1 MSELLSLRACYQED
15 PANRWLDGTDDVLA
29 VFEFGCSPLDSLDPR
44 HVPVALTQLGSPK
57 MVEVWRCA
65 GPIKT
70 GNWDML
76 RFAQGEQMTMGHIA
90 LDLRETGDM
99 RKSSQLAYDIL
110 QTYLQQSPHQ
120 WPLKIWNYIPG
131 INQGSGDKERYR
143 QFCLGRADAVLIDPG
158 DRPPLPAATAI
169 GSPAEEPALQVYF
182 LAAALPGMDVE
193 NPRQVS
199 AWRYPRR
206 YGPKSPLFSR
216 GTILRLNGSQQFLIS
231 GTASVVGHQTHHENQ
246 VANQLSESLRNV
258 QSLLEEG
265 HRLTGDSQASLDQ
278 EGMLKVYIR
287 EPGDLDLIRETL
299 DAEAPTE
306 IPRIYLQGDICRGN
320 LLTEIDG
327 IVTLRRGGS

>member
-1 MSELLSLRACYQED
+1 MSEFLSLRASYEQGTVSD
-15 PANRWLDGTDDVLA
+15 WLNGADDVLA
-29 VFEFGCSPLDSLDPR
+29 VFEFGKSPLDSTDPR
-44 HVPVALTQLGSPK
+44 HVPVALEQLGEPE

-70 GNWDML
+70 GSWDQL
-76 RFAQGEQMTMGHIA
+76 RFAQGEQLTMGHVA
-90 LDLRETGDM
+90 LDLRQISDM
-99 RKSSQLAYDIL
+99 REASRLAYDIL

-131 INQGSGDKERYR
+131 INQGQGDEELYR

-158 DRPPLPAATAI
+158 DSPPLPAATAI
-169 GSPAEEPALQVYF
+169 GSRAEERALQVYF
-182 LAAALPGMDVE
+182 LAAALPGLDVE

-199 AWRYPRR
+199 AWRYPRQ

-231 GTASVVGHQTHHENQ
+231 GTASIVGHQSHHENQ

-258 QSLLEEG
+258 HSLLEEG
-265 HRLTGDSQASLDQ
+265 YRLTGDSQARLDS
-278 EGMLKVYIR
+278 EGILKVYIR
-287 EPGDLDLIRETL
+287 DPSDLEVIRSTL
-299 DAEAPTE
+299 DAEAPAA
-306 IPRIYLQGDICRGN
+306 IPRIYLQGDICREN

-327 IVTLRRGGS
+327 IVSLQRS

>member
-1 MSELLSLRACYQED
+1 MSELLSLRASYEEGT
-15 PANRWLDGTDDVLA
+15 AGAWLEGADDVLA
-29 VFEFGCSPLDSLDPR
+29 VFEFGRSPLDSTDPR
-44 HVPVALTQLGSPK
+44 HVPVALEQLGGPA

-70 GNWDML
+70 GSWDRL
-76 RFAQGEQMTMGHIA
+76 RFSQGEELTMGHIA
-90 LDLRETGDM
+90 LDLRESSDM
-99 RKSSQLAYDIL
+99 REASRLAYEIL

-131 INQGSGDKERYR
+131 INQGQGDEELYR

-158 DRPPLPAATAI
+158 DSPPLPAATAI
-169 GSPAEEPALQVYF
+169 GSRAEEPALQVYF
-182 LAAALPGMDVE
+182 LAAALPGLDVE

-199 AWRYPRR
+199 AWRYPRQ

-231 GTASVVGHQTHHENQ
+231 GTASIVGHQSHHENQ

-258 QSLLEEG
+258 HSLLEEG
-265 HRLTGDSQASLDQ
+265 YRLTGDSHARLDA

-287 EPGDLDLIRETL
+287 DPSDLELIRRTL
-299 DAEAPTE
+299 DAEAPAE
-306 IPRIYLQGDICRGN
+306 IPRIYLKGDICREN

-327 IVTLRRGGS
+327 IVSLQRS

>member
-1 MSELLSLRACYQED
+1 MSEFLSLRASYEQGTVSD
-15 PANRWLDGTDDVLA
+15 WLDGTEDVLA
-29 VFEFGCSPLDSLDPR
+29 VFEFGKSPLDSTDPR
-44 HVPVALTQLGSPK
+44 HVPVALEQLGEPE

-70 GNWDML
+70 GSWDQL
-76 RFAQGEQMTMGHIA
+76 RFAQGEQLTMGHVA
-90 LDLRETGDM
+90 LDLRQASDM
-99 RKSSQLAYDIL
+99 REASRLAYDIL

-131 INQGSGDKERYR
+131 INQGQGDEELYR

-158 DRPPLPAATAI
+158 DSPPLPAATAI
-169 GSPAEEPALQVYF
+169 GSRAEEPALQVYF
-182 LAAALPGMDVE
+182 LAAALPGLDVE

-199 AWRYPRR
+199 AWRYPRQ

-265 HRLTGDSQASLDQ
+265 HRLTGDSHARLDSD
-278 EGMLKVYIR
+278 GMLKVYIR
-287 EPGDLDLIRETL
+287 DPADLELIRKTL
-299 DAEAPTE
+299 DAEAPAA
-306 IPRIYLQGDICRGN
+306 IPRIYLQGDICREN

-327 IVTLRRGGS
+327 IVSLRRS

>member
-1 MSELLSLRACYQED
+1 MAAE
-15 PANRWLDGTDDVLA
+15 
-29 VFEFGCSPLDSLDPR
+29 
-44 HVPVALTQLGSPK
+44 
-57 MVEVWRCA
+57 
-65 GPIKT
+65 
-70 GNWDML
+70 
-76 RFAQGEQMTMGHIA
+76 
-90 LDLRETGDM
+90 
-99 RKSSQLAYDIL
+99 
-110 QTYLQQSPHQ
+110 
-120 WPLKIWNYIPG
+120 IWNYIPG
-131 INQGSGDKERYR
+131 INQGSGDEELYR

-182 LAAALPGMDVE
+182 LAAALPGLDVE

-199 AWRYPRR
+199 AWRYPRQ

-216 GTILRLNGSQQFLIS
+216 GTVLRLNGSRQFLIS

-265 HRLTGDSQASLDQ
+265 HRLTGDSHTRLDN

-287 EPGDLDLIRETL
+287 NPEDLDLVRQTL
-299 DAEAPTE
+299 DAEAPAE
-306 IPRIYLQGDICRGN
+306 IPRIYLQGDICREN

-327 IVTLRRGGS
+327 IVSL